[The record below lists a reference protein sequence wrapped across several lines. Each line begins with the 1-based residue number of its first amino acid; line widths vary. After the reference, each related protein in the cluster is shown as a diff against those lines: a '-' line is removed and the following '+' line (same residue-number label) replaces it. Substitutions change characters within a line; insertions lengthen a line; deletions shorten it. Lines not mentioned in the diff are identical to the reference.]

1 MLCLHLSLGT
11 ADVKNC
17 LRARKCRAD
26 SYTCSQWNSNRW
38 HTNGGPKKKTEQNLV
53 QNWHF
58 FLCVDDYGFH
68 WLPRP
73 LSSSLTPHCRCFSLS
88 PLALRHSPSTAH
100 ILRMTKAA
108 ARTPARKTAKVCH
121 VGVPKWDRMLSYKS
135 DKRFSVSMIDKT
147 YFGVSVWTQ
156 TAYPASLVSDPVHHV
171 FRQVVHGPRDYSPD
185 NIRNS
190 GQQCLE
196 DQVKRQVIYIITLPH
211 SHWVGKSLCKSLSH
225 VIKSYF

>member
-11 ADVKNC
+11 PDVKNC
-17 LRARKCRAD
+17 LRARKCREH
-26 SYTCSQWNSNRW
+26 SYTCSQWNFQPLTHKWRAKEK
-38 HTNGGPKKKTEQNLV
+38 NGTKSCPKLTFL
-53 QNWHF
+53 
-58 FLCVDDYGFH
+58 LCVDDYGFH

-190 GQQCLE
+190 GHQCLE

-211 SHWVGKSLCKSLSH
+211 SHWVGKSLCNSLLH
-225 VIKSYF
+225 VIKSYS